1 MHKKLNLTIVL
12 ALLVSMLLA
21 GTVSAQS
28 PAAIQD
34 AANTYFSGGAKNIT
48 ADALY
53 ENLNDGDTSND
64 PFILSV
70 RKAEHYAAGHIPGA
84 VNISAGALFSEENL
98 ATLPTD
104 KQIVVYCY
112 TGQTASQVTSAL
124 NMLGYDAAN
133 LKFGFGSWTLNADA
147 GSKWFNEA
155 TAGNDFAVE
164 TEANE
169 ATETYDFPTPLA
181 AGVAEAANAY
191 FSGGTKNISA
201 ADLFDN
207 LMDGDDSNDP
217 FVLSVRSADHYAI
230 GHVPG
235 AVNIG
240 AGALFTEDNLAK
252 LPTDK
257 QIVVYCY
264 TGQSASQVASV
275 LNMLGYDAAN
285 MLYGMQ
291 AWTMDTDV
299 RAKFFNADVHS
310 FDYAFEGTAA
320 PAAEEEAAAEEEEA
334 APEALPE
341 TGADPVSLAPVG
353 LVIFGVLSM
362 GVGVVGYAV
371 NRRKSA

>member
-1 MHKKLNLTIVL
+1 MHKKLNLTIIL

-133 LKFGFGSWTLNADA
+133 LKFGFG
-147 GSKWFNEA
+147 
-155 TAGNDFAVE
+155 
-164 TEANE
+164 
-169 ATETYDFPTPLA
+169 
-181 AGVAEAANAY
+181 
-191 FSGGTKNISA
+191 
-201 ADLFDN
+201 
-207 LMDGDDSNDP
+207 
-217 FVLSVRSADHYAI
+217 
-230 GHVPG
+230 
-235 AVNIG
+235 
-240 AGALFTEDNLAK
+240 
-252 LPTDK
+252 DK

-264 TGQSASQVASV
+264 TGHTASQVASV